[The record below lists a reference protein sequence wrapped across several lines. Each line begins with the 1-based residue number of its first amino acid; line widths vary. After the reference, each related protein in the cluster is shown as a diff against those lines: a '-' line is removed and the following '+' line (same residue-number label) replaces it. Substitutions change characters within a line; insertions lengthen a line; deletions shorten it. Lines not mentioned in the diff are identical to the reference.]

1 MHTVQLQNA
10 RVYLDQLAAGL
21 PSGLGGASL
30 RPISRIERRSGELD
44 AIHVMRGKKKGLRI
58 KAIPAQPTLFD
69 LTS

>member
-1 MHTVQLQNA
+1 VDRGREPSHL
-10 RVYLDQLAAGL
+10 LAAGL

-58 KAIPAQPTLFD
+58 KAIPAHPTLFD
-69 LTS
+69 VTS